1 MRAKFLKKKQWND
14 VDNHGQGCHSAKM
27 GADSVAENTLNT
39 PKCIQPSAQLA
50 QKFRI
55 LLKKKLHWESVV
67 HGHSRS
73 NV

>member
-14 VDNHGQGCHSAKM
+14 VDNHSAKM